1 MEEEAARRR
10 DNHAAL
16 ERAHW
21 EGRHAK
27 EAARPYNTTR
37 SYFYKQKQWKVS
49 YMCLLLFRVQL
60 ANLHLLLGILRCAS
74 LR

>member
-1 MEEEAARRR
+1 MCQHMKEEATRRR

-21 EGRHAK
+21 EGCHAK

-37 SYFYKQKQWKVS
+37 SYFYKQRQWKVS
-49 YMCLLLFRVQL
+49 ISLLFL
-60 ANLHLLLGILRCAS
+60 TEYS
-74 LR
+74 